1 MSGQEMEVLKRY
13 AVWQNFIGNADNYS
27 YNKADEEQL
36 LRLTCM
42 DCGACKGCRGCSS
55 GPHEFL

>member
-1 MSGQEMEVLKRY
+1 MENLEKEILGRY
-13 AVWQNFIGNADNYS
+13 VIWQNFISNAGNDS

-42 DCGACKGCRGCSS
+42 DCGACKGCS
-55 GPHEFL
+55 GDPD